1 MELTFTQEERNAP
14 PDLGQSRYIY
24 FLEET
29 AMKTIVTACRRTLT
43 LILALGSSLPAT
55 MGVAQEGPNLRTMPC
70 AAAQTLVKSN
80 GSAILNS
87 GPNIFNRYVKDA
99 AFCAEDMYLQ
109 PAWVRTQDSK
119 ACFVGYTCVD
129 LQN

>member
-1 MELTFTQEERNAP
+1 MNA
-14 PDLGQSRYIY
+14 R
-24 FLEET
+24 EKT
-29 AMKTIVTACRRTLT
+29 AMKTIVTASRCVMALV
-43 LILALGSSLPAT
+43 LALGTLSPAT
-55 MGVAQEGPNLRTMPC
+55 MALAQEGPNARTMPC
-70 AAAQTLVKSN
+70 AAAQALVKSN

-87 GPNIFNRYVKDA
+87 GPSIFNRYVKDA
-99 AFCAEDMYLQ
+99 AFCAEDMYIQ